1 VDTGRLKAVLELA
14 AQKAGWGKPL
24 PEGHFHG
31 IAGHFSFHTY
41 CAQVAEV
48 SVTNGKV
55 RVHKVTAAMD
65 CGRVVHPDG
74 VAAQVE
80 SSIVY
85 GLTAA
90 LKSAITVKDGS
101 IEQSNFHD
109 YEMLR
114 IDEMPAVEVF
124 TVASDAPPTGTG
136 EPGLPPIA
144 PAVANAIFAATGKR
158 IRKMPILESDFA

>member
-1 VDTGRLKAVLELA
+1 
-14 AQKAGWGKPL
+14 
-24 PEGHFHG
+24 
-31 IAGHFSFHTY
+31 
-41 CAQVAEV
+41 
-48 SVTNGKV
+48 
-55 RVHKVTAAMD
+55 
-65 CGRVVHPDG
+65 
-74 VAAQVE
+74 
-80 SSIVY
+80 VY